1 MAKAKNTGLKEPKMV
16 EFEVTEAYLAVNPEL
31 AENDINV
38 GDIIEITEE
47 EAKVAS
53 GELKEIK
60 TDALKGKGKAKS
72 GAMAVLKNEKEYV
85 RTYSADQEAEL
96 TEFLSKDSAYSAVP
110 DASIESVDVPYEV
123 KQKDGSIN
131 RTSKRFTDKAEA
143 IRFKNEHR
151 STCLVGT
158 MKK

>member
-1 MAKAKNTGLKEPKMV
+1 MVRKQALKKELKMV
-16 EFEVTEAYLAVNPEL
+16 EFEVTEAYLAANPEL

-60 TDALKGKGKAKS
+60 TDGSKGKGKAKS
-72 GAMAVLKNEKEYV
+72 GAMAVLKNGTEYV

-96 TEFLSKDSAYSAVP
+96 AEFVSKDAAYSAVP
-110 DASIESVDVPYEV
+110 DESIESVDVPYEV
-123 KQKDGSIN
+123 KQKDGTTN
-131 RTSKRFTDKAEA
+131 RTSKRFTNKAEA
-143 IRFKNEHR
+143 IQFKNEHR
-151 STCLVGT
+151 SSCLVGT